1 MTLHVTDMVLILL
14 VVAAGCAAGYALL
27 LRNVKQ
33 IVTTRNLKVADQL
46 VALDD
51 AIRALETRL
60 AEHTLATARMD
71 SARPADISANE
82 AEESAAAGESEY
94 VAPEIQAV
102 IAAAATVALGQN
114 AAVRSVRSVPAP
126 WSQQGRVLVQ
136 GSHNLRVRR

>member
-1 MTLHVTDMVLILL
+1 MTLHATDVVLILL
-14 VVAAGCAAGYALL
+14 VVAAGCATGYALL
-27 LRNVKQ
+27 SRNLKQ
-33 IVTTRNLKVADQL
+33 ILTKSNLKVADQIS
-46 VALDD
+46 ALED
-51 AIRALETRL
+51 AIRTLETRL
-60 AEHTLATARMD
+60 AEHSPATAGMD
-71 SARPADISANE
+71 SAQPADISASE
-82 AEESAAAGESEY
+82 AEECAGAGESEY